1 MKVAI
6 VSLTAEEQE
15 NIVCTAFEG
24 GISYWC
30 VSAEAMHENKG
41 GDGYCPEGWA
51 WSLFLTDECA
61 DDDVTVQTLD
71 AESLLKGIQICL
83 EKYPWHVNLDG
94 DFDAGDADAIVQCAV
109 LGDVI
114 YG

>member
-24 GISYWC
+24 GITHWC
-30 VSAEAMHENKG
+30 ESADAIHQKTEG
-41 GDGYCPEGWA
+41 GGYCPDGWA
-51 WSLFLTDECA
+51 WSLHLNDECA

-83 EKYPWHVNLDG
+83 EKYPWHVDLDG
-94 DFDAGDADAIVQCAV
+94 DFDAESADSIVQCAV
-109 LGDVI
+109 LGDI
-114 YG
+114 TYG